1 MLYKKNTSK
10 KLDPELFKNPTS
22 EYRGKPFWAWN
33 GVLHKDKLL
42 EQIEYFKEM
51 GLGGFYM
58 HTRAGMATEYLS
70 DEFMD
75 LIKSCAEKA
84 KEEEML
90 PCLYDEDRW
99 PSGAAGGFVTK
110 NPEYRQKCLLFSV
123 NKLETISKEQG
134 VKEGKPYLIASFDI
148 VLNKK
153 GELKSYKIINDGEK
167 ASRTLWHAYVVTA
180 EENGWYNG
188 QTYVDT
194 MSKEAIAEFIR
205 ITHERYFETVGDEF
219 GKSIPTIFTDEPQI
233 FMMETLKFAED
244 KSEIR
249 VPWTTDFP
257 ETFKETYG
265 FDLTEKLPEIFW
277 DKQNGEISFAR
288 YAYHDHTCER
298 FAEAFFDQCG
308 KWCKEHNIVL
318 TGHVMEEPNLFSQTH
333 ALGEAMRTYRGFEL
347 PGIDML
353 CNSVELSTAKQA
365 QSASHQYGREGVLS
379 ELYGVTNWTFDF
391 RGHKFQGDWQAALG
405 VTERVHHLS
414 WYSMKG
420 SAKRDYPASI
430 SYQSPWY
437 KNYSYVED
445 HFARINTALTR
456 GVPDVNVAVIH
467 PIESYWLHWGPSE
480 NTSGIR
486 REKDINFINIIE
498 WLLLGTIDFD
508 FICES
513 TLPGLCGEI
522 SDNLEVGKMKYKAV
536 VVPNLETIR
545 KSTLEILKKFAEK
558 GGKVIVAGDIPKY
571 IDAKPAS
578 NIEEYFEKAVKIPY
592 ESEKLLSAL
601 EDERFIEIRSTRIDV
616 SHDDKVEGAEDGGRS
631 INLIYNLREDNGVK
645 WLFIA
650 HAKKFAFTE
659 YEKKQ
664 KIFIKIKG
672 CWTPKLY
679 DTMTGEIHTVP
690 YTVKDG
696 VTQIDYDLYLH
707 DSLLFSLEP
716 SADGTA
722 LAKKVSEGKVAET
735 VNILNKVNYRRE
747 EPNVI
752 LLDEAEYSI
761 DGREFMPLD
770 EIMRLDESLRKTLGY
785 PLANGVDV
793 QPWAIPAEKIE
804 HYVTLRFKFNS
815 EIETSAQYAFEEAVE
830 VILNNEAADLTETGW
845 FIDKDVKTINLPKIR
860 KGENILEV
868 KMPFS
873 KRIGI
878 EPSFIIGD
886 FDIALNGTEK
896 TIKEKSSE
904 ISFGNITDSGM
915 PFYGGNIIYETEIST
930 PSCDLEVSC
939 KYFRGN
945 AVEVLLDGV
954 SCGIIAISPYKLTV
968 NSVGEGTHKIEF
980 KLFGNR
986 NNTYGALHNIGCS
999 NWYGPDYWYPDEDDF
1014 IYEYK
1019 LSEMGIMSSPTI
1031 KIIEN

>member
-1 MLYKKNTSK
+1 MLYKKNISK
-10 KLDPELFKNPTS
+10 KLDSALFKNPTS

-33 GVLHKDKLL
+33 GVLKEDKLL
-42 EQIEYFKEM
+42 KQIEYFKEM

-58 HTRAGMATEYLS
+58 HTRAGMATKYLS
-70 DEFMD
+70 DEFMR
-75 LIKSCAEKA
+75 LIKSCTEKA
-84 KEEEML
+84 KSENML

-110 NPEYRQKCLLFSV
+110 NPKYRQKCLLFSV
-123 NKLETISKEQG
+123 KTIKTVPKEQG
-134 VKEGKPYLIASFDI
+134 VNEGKPYLIGDYDI
-148 VLNKK
+148 ILNENGELKKYKALKK
-153 GELKSYKIINDGEK
+153 GENPSGIL
-167 ASRTLWHAYVVTA
+167 RHAYVVTA
-180 EENGWYNG
+180 EESGWYNG

-194 MSKEAIAEFIR
+194 MSKEAVAEFIR
-205 ITHERYFETVGDEF
+205 VTHERYFEEVGEEF

-233 FMMETLKFAED
+233 YMMETLKSAED
-244 KSEIR
+244 ESDVR
-249 VPWTTDFP
+249 LPWTTDFP
-257 ETFKETYG
+257 DTFKETYG
-265 FDLTEKLPEIFW
+265 FDLIQKLPEIFY
-277 DKQNGEISFAR
+277 DKENGEASLAR

-308 KWCKEHNIVL
+308 KWCAEHNITL

-353 CNSVELSTAKQA
+353 CNEVELSTAKQA
-365 QSASHQYGREGVLS
+365 QSSSHQYGREGVLS

-437 KNYSYVED
+437 KNYSYIED

-480 NTSGIR
+480 NTADIR
-486 REKDINFINIIE
+486 REMDINFKNIIE
-498 WLLLGTIDFD
+498 WLLFGTIDFD

-513 TLPGLCGEI
+513 SLPALCGDI
-522 SDNLEVGKMKYKAV
+522 SDFLQVGKMKYKAV
-536 VVPNLETIR
+536 VVPNLETVR

-558 GGKVIVAGDIPKY
+558 GGKVIVMGNIPKY
-571 IDAKPAS
+571 IDAVPS
-578 NIEEYFEKAVKIPY
+578 NDAEDYFKNAVKIPY
-592 ESEKLLSAL
+592 EGERLLESL
-601 EDERFIEIRSTRIDV
+601 EDERFVEIRSSRMDTVHADNV
-616 SHDDKVEGAEDGGRS
+616 DGPEDGGRS
-631 INLIYNLREDNGVK
+631 VNLIYNLRDDNGLK

-650 HAKKFAFTE
+650 HAKKIGFTE
-659 YEKKQ
+659 YEKPQ
-664 KIFIKIKG
+664 KIYIKIKG
-672 CWTPKLY
+672 SWAPKLF

-690 YTVKDG
+690 YSVKNG
-696 VTQIDYDLYLH
+696 TTIIDCEIYLH

-716 SADGTA
+716 AADDCFLPTA
-722 LAKKVSEGKVAET
+722 NAEKQCKKT
-735 VNILNKVNYRRE
+735 INILNKIKYRRE
-747 EPNVI
+747 EQNVI

-761 DGREFMPLD
+761 DGGDFMPLD
-770 EIMRLDESLRKTLGY
+770 EIMRLDKNLREKLGY
-785 PLANGVDV
+785 PLANGMDV
-793 QPWAIPAEKIE
+793 QPWAIPAEKPK
-804 HYVTLRFKFNS
+804 HNVTLRFKFNS
-815 EIETSAQYAFEEAVE
+815 EIETFAQLAYEEALE
-830 VILNNEAADLTETGW
+830 VVLNNETADLIQKGW
-845 FIDKDVKTINLPKIR
+845 FVDEDIKTINLPKIK
-860 KGENILEV
+860 KGENILEI

-886 FDIALNGTEK
+886 FDVILNGTEK
-896 TIKEKSSE
+896 TITEKTNE
-904 ISFGNITDSGM
+904 ISFGDITAQGM
-915 PFYGGNIIYETEIST
+915 PFYGGNVIYEADIDT
-930 PSCDLEVSC
+930 PECSLDITC

-945 AVEVLLDGV
+945 GVEVLIDGE
-954 SCGIIAISPYKLTV
+954 SRGIIAISPYRLNVKNV
-968 NSVGEGTHKIEF
+968 SAGRHKVEF

-999 NWYGPDYWYPDEDDF
+999 DWFGPVYWYPDDDDF

-1019 LSEMGIMSSPTI
+1019 LSETGIMSSPTI
-1031 KIIEN
+1031 KIMEQ